1 MKGRGTWG
9 AVAVICILLSA
20 CVPHKKIAYFQD
32 LQNDSTIT
40 SFVDKH
46 ISTVETSDLLS
57 ITIASLSEDANK
69 LFELQTGNE
78 DPNYASNTYLVREDS
93 TIQIPVLGK
102 LNVAGKAT
110 GQVAEEVMAA
120 LEPYLKDPTVV
131 VRIVNYRITLMGEVA
146 NPGVYHIPNEKV
158 SILEAIGMAGDLT
171 IYGKREQV
179 KIIRSSG
186 GEHQVFF
193 VDLTSKSVFSS
204 PNYFLQNNDIVYVEP
219 SKGKTSLDDNVY
231 RILPLLISSLTL
243 LIVVIGFA
251 NSQ

>member
-1 MKGRGTWG
+1 MRGRRTWIFVG
-9 AVAVICILLSA
+9 CICVLLTA

-57 ITIASLSEDANK
+57 ISIASLSDDANT
-69 LFELQTGNE
+69 LFELQTGSD

-102 LNVAGKAT
+102 LKVAGKAT
-110 GQVAEEVMAA
+110 GLVAEEVRAA

-131 VRIVNYRITLMGEVA
+131 VRIVNYRVTLMGEVA
-146 NPGVYHIPNEKV
+146 KPGVYHIPNEKV

-179 KIIRSSG
+179 KIIRTSG

-193 VDLTSKSVFSS
+193 LDLTSKTIFTS
-204 PNYFLQNNDIVYVEP
+204 PNFFLQNNDIVYVEP

-231 RILPLLISSLTL
+231 RILPLIISTLTL
-243 LIVVIGFA
+243 IIVVVGFA
-251 NSQ
+251 NTQ

>member
-1 MKGRGTWG
+1 MKGKGIWG
-9 AVAVICILLSA
+9 VVAVICIMLSS

-32 LQNDSTIT
+32 LLNDSTIT
-40 SFVDKH
+40 SYVDKH

-57 ITIASLSEDANK
+57 ITIASLSEDANT
-69 LFELQTGNE
+69 LFELQTGSD

-102 LNVAGKAT
+102 LKVAGMAT
-110 GQVAEEVMAA
+110 GEVAEAVRIA

-171 IYGKREQV
+171 IYGKRDNV

-243 LIVVIGFA
+243 LIVVFGFA